1 MDRHVAIALIGV
13 ALTTACGGGPASSP
27 APTTGAQA
35 STAVA
40 VTTPTPAPKL
50 WRPVSA
56 PTNAPGGT
64 EWVAIDSF
72 DGTSLISAVVR
83 PAAATPSAAIV
94 VLPYWGGP
102 RQAHLDVAQWLAGE
116 GYVAFVVCWFPY
128 TDADAAALH
137 FPVAIGCS
145 RDAPARKSA
154 SDIGKDIAAVT
165 EAARTFISSTSGRIG
180 VMGDG
185 EGATAAILAASL
197 DAKRDAVV
205 AISGLYGCGRIKDLW
220 GTCLPEQRS
229 GPRAPVLLVHGTNDA
244 QAVGLG
250 GRIAAAQAYEKQAK
264 GFGASV
270 ETLYV
275 DGGTNDLVFD
285 AAYWNATTK
294 GKITQFLRS
303 RL

>member
-1 MDRHVAIALIGV
+1 MDRHAAIAVIGV
-13 ALTTACGGGPASSP
+13 ALATACAAPASST

-35 STAVA
+35 STAVVA
-40 VTTPTPAPKL
+40 TTPTPALKL
-50 WRPVSA
+50 WRTVSA
-56 PTNAPGGT
+56 PANAPAGT
-64 EWVAIDSF
+64 EWIAIDSF
-72 DGTSLISAVVR
+72 DGRSLIAAVAR

-116 GYVAFVVCWFPY
+116 GYVALVVCWFPY
-128 TDADAAALH
+128 TDADAATLG

-154 SDIGKDIAAVT
+154 SDVGKDIAAVT

-180 VMGDG
+180 VLGDG
-185 EGATAAILAASL
+185 EGATAGILAASL
-197 DAKRDAVV
+197 DAKLDAVV
-205 AISGLYGCGRIKDLW
+205 AISGLYGCGRVKELW
-220 GTCLPEQRS
+220 GTCLPEQHS
-229 GPRAPVLLVHGTNDA
+229 GPRAPVLLVHGSNDQPA
-244 QAVGLG
+244 IGPG

-264 GFGASV
+264 GLGVSV

-275 DGGTNDLVFD
+275 EGGTNDLVFD
-285 AAYWNATTK
+285 APNWNAATK
-294 GKITQFLRS
+294 GKIVQFLRS